1 MVKETKRYTP
11 DELSDAAKV
20 IHNSGLIAFPTE
32 TVYGLGADATSETA
46 SRKIYLA
53 KGRPSDNP
61 FIVHVCDIEAI
72 EEVAYLCPISKKIFE
87 TFSPGPITVVLKKK
101 SIICDTAT
109 AGLDSVGVR
118 IPSHP
123 VAREFLKA
131 CGIPVAAPSANISG
145 KLSPT
150 TADMVLRDLNGRID
164 GIIESDDIECGL
176 ESTVVGVFD
185 GEVKLFRTGSISIEQ
200 LEECL
205 GQKITVSDR
214 VNENEAPQ
222 SPGQKH
228 KHYQPEIPLTL
239 VEQVSEISPAG
250 GRKGSGIGTDYK
262 SAPAEIKTAG
272 ADLQSVPCQRIGVMT
287 LQNFDAPEHWD
298 VRLFKDTAD
307 YAQNLYRTMHEMA
320 QNGCVRI
327 IAVLPPDTGVG
338 RAIRNRLMRAA
349 S

>member
-1 MVKETKRYTP
+1 VKTTKKYTP
-11 DELSDAAKV
+11 NELADAAK
-20 IHNSGLIAFPTE
+20 IIRNGGLVAFPTE
-32 TVYGLGADATSETA
+32 TVYGLGADATSEIA
-46 SRKIYLA
+46 SRKIYEA

-61 FIVHVCDIEAI
+61 FIIHVYDIEEA
-72 EEVAYLCPISKKIFE
+72 EKVADLCPISKKLFE

-101 SIICDTAT
+101 PIICDTAT

-123 VAREFLKA
+123 VARNFLKI
-131 CGIPVAAPSANISG
+131 CGVPVAAPSANISG

-150 TADMVLRDLNGRID
+150 TADMVFRDLNGKID

-205 GQKITVSDR
+205 GQKITVADR
-214 VNENEAPQ
+214 VKEDEQP
-222 SPGQKH
+222 SCPGQKH

-239 VEQVSEISPAG
+239 VESVSEIKLSEE
-250 GRKGSGIGTDYK
+250 R
-262 SAPAEIKTAG
+262 
-272 ADLQSVPCQRIGVMT
+272 VGVMT
-287 LQNFDAPEHWD
+287 LQNFNAPENWD
-298 VRLFKDTAD
+298 VRLFKDAED
-307 YAQNLYRTMHEMA
+307 YARNLYRTMDEMA

-327 IAVLPPDTGVG
+327 IAVLPSEIGVG
-338 RAIRNRLMRAA
+338 HAIRNRLTRAA

>member
-1 MVKETKRYTP
+1 MKTTKKYTP
-11 DELSDAAKV
+11 NELADAAK
-20 IHNSGLIAFPTE
+20 IIRNGGLVAFPTE
-32 TVYGLGADATSETA
+32 TVYGLGADATSEIA
-46 SRKIYLA
+46 SRKIYEA

-61 FIVHVCDIEAI
+61 FIIHVYDIEEA
-72 EEVAYLCPISKKIFE
+72 EKVADLCPISKKLFE
-87 TFSPGPITVVLKKK
+87 TFSPGPITVVLRKK

-123 VAREFLKA
+123 VARNFLKV
-131 CGIPVAAPSANISG
+131 CGVPVAAPSANISG

-150 TADMVLRDLNGRID
+150 TADMVFRDLNGKID

-185 GEVKLFRTGSISIEQ
+185 GEAKLFRTGSISIEQ

-205 GQKITVSDR
+205 GQKITVADR
-214 VNENEAPQ
+214 VKENEAPQ

-239 VEQVSEISPAG
+239 VEHVSEIPPPCPPLAG
-250 GRKGSGIGTDYK
+250 DMAWER
-262 SAPAEIKTAG
+262 
-272 ADLQSVPCQRIGVMT
+272 VGVMT
-287 LQNFDAPEHWD
+287 LQNFDAPENWD
-298 VRLFKDTAD
+298 VRLFKDAED
-307 YAQNLYRTMHEMA
+307 YAQNLYRTMDEMA
-320 QNGCVRI
+320 QNSCVRI
-327 IAVLPPDTGVG
+327 IAVLPPEIGVG
-338 RAIRNRLMRAA
+338 HAIRNRLTRAA

>member
-1 MVKETKRYTP
+1 MKTTKKYTP
-11 DELSDAAKV
+11 NELADAAK
-20 IHNSGLIAFPTE
+20 IIRNGGLVAFPTE
-32 TVYGLGADATSETA
+32 TVYGLGADATSEIA
-46 SRKIYLA
+46 SRKIYEA

-61 FIVHVCDIEAI
+61 FIIHVYDIEEA
-72 EEVAYLCPISKKIFE
+72 EKVADLCPISKKLFE

-101 SIICDTAT
+101 PIICDTAT

-123 VAREFLKA
+123 VARNFLKI
-131 CGIPVAAPSANISG
+131 CGVPVAAPSANISG

-150 TADMVLRDLNGRID
+150 TADMVFRDLNGKID

-205 GQKITVSDR
+205 GQKITVADR
-214 VNENEAPQ
+214 VKEDEQP
-222 SPGQKH
+222 SCPGQKH

-239 VEQVSEISPAG
+239 VESVSEIKLSEE
-250 GRKGSGIGTDYK
+250 R
-262 SAPAEIKTAG
+262 
-272 ADLQSVPCQRIGVMT
+272 VGVMT
-287 LQNFDAPEHWD
+287 LQNFNAPENWD
-298 VRLFKDTAD
+298 VRLFKDAED
-307 YAQNLYRTMHEMA
+307 YARNLYRTMDEMA

-327 IAVLPPDTGVG
+327 IAVLPSEIGVG
-338 RAIRNRLMRAA
+338 HAIRNRLTRAA